1 MLKTIHFDTCLVNQV
16 IILLHKSVNLFMFS
30 NLTKTALYRR
40 FSMNGNPGLNK
51 AQKKAQRR
59 TSGTY
64 VLLLNGARA
73 KKSS

>member
-1 MLKTIHFDTCLVNQV
+1 
-16 IILLHKSVNLFMFS
+16 MFS